1 MLRAH
6 SSQHVP
12 TQIQV
17 SGEHSMSGLRAPQRD
32 RATLPAR
39 MSSIRAR
46 EMDTQAKERE
56 TGEKVRSIAFQRR
69 NSGGARKIHSHN
81 RKIQREATARNAL
94 KTRKS
99 RHTPRSTRPQ
109 QATSRYEEKADD
121 EEHAEAKENER
132 FQRHQDHQG
141 AETQLPH
148 LTSHAPSPWRAKRPD
163 ILNTR
168 RIAKPFQLRNGEV
181 Y

>member
-1 MLRAH
+1 
-6 SSQHVP
+6 
-12 TQIQV
+12 
-17 SGEHSMSGLRAPQRD
+17 
-32 RATLPAR
+32 
-39 MSSIRAR
+39 
-46 EMDTQAKERE
+46 MDTQAKERE

-99 RHTPRSTRPQ
+99 RHTPRSARPQ
-109 QATSRYEEKADD
+109 QAASRYEEKADD

>member
-81 RKIQREATARNAL
+81 RKIQREAMARNAL

-99 RHTPRSTRPQ
+99 RHTPRSARPQ
-109 QATSRYEEKADD
+109 QAASRYEEKADD